1 MPNESERPMAVRVD
15 PVQNFTARGGQGKRG
30 KWRKEYGK

>member
-15 PVQNFTARGGQGKRG
+15 PVQNFTARGKRG